1 MTSNVSSLVYFLR
14 KHVLA
19 VAFLSILLLLGSGSF
34 YQLTSELFY
43 CGITEARPEIIYWT
57 IAVVC
62 QSVLFMIAP
71 LFPWAKKSYSLSQIA
86 ALPFLAAVLVQ
97 LADVYP
103 RPFLLVLVMLGGYGY
118 LSYLTPRLF
127 GNNALVGHQPS
138 AFGLVVEGT
147 LFTLTTLLIHS
158 ALAFFVLHTPGIVL
172 TNHWFWGIF
181 IGSAGLAYFLVRNGC
196 GPISAKFSA
205 VPPVFLLVMILL
217 RYKLPAM
224 AYDDLLYKATG
235 PIMIADWRTALTGI
249 LDHNLLATNFLE
261 IVNSQLRIL
270 DPAYSPAMTG
280 ALAFMALWILAPA
293 VIAAALSRNAT
304 GQSSIVA
311 HAGILLLVSLTEPL
325 NAAGTAYQEP
335 TLILLIAASVLAGPL
350 GWFMMA
356 SAAAVKIT
364 ALFFVPFLL
373 FWRAITVDRAA
384 ITVGR
389 GAISKVSGKFRW
401 FRRRIN
407 ILHLFAAAVAP
418 RQTSSNATPTAVV
431 LLSILLACL
440 VLGEQFHRNYTFAG
454 RLLAPSEILASITDP
469 NGEILKRVKVG
480 SENDAASRDSILS
493 RLGRTA
499 VHMATFDKWIKVG
512 EWGFYVFPSSRLPLV
527 AVLLCMVVLLLRG
540 MRTDKELTILG
551 LAYVL
556 SFVATLVFL
565 EQGRY
570 MAAASAS
577 AIFFVVAVL
586 GRLCALTK
594 ENEASFILTCL
605 GLGVAY
611 FAVGDQ
617 MVGSYNNLGWDCHR
631 PLLAATARPGYEK
644 LSDDV
649 DKTLA
654 KVVRLY
660 RDENRDEVSI
670 IPSIL
675 CEPKV
680 ERRPYFGAN
689 YVYYPYSTN
698 LTRRF
703 LDVDTKRAEVL
714 PNALLA
720 LCYENEQFMTGV
732 LPPSIR
738 DQFTHFAKVGKVNI
752 LVSERLLS
760 GESVRSLTGK
770 GFTSLQW
777 AKPQIP
783 DIKVLKWGP
792 QSTLAG
798 MPFNV
803 QPSGHSAIWI
813 ASTGA
818 FHPETIE
825 GWFGNKKVTGFWLAP
840 GHGGGGGMA
849 VSKEQLAVP
858 GKYPVYLKHTPT
870 NTRIDLGTFEVLPN
884 PTAIP
889 NIRIV
894 NWGPRETLAGMPFN
908 VQPSGHSAIWIAST
922 GVFHPETI
930 EGWFGNKKG
939 TGLWLA
945 PGHGGG
951 GGMAVSKEQLAVPGK
966 YPVYLKHIP
975 TNTRFDLGTFEV
987 LPSPPDRK
995 SLK

>member
-1 MTSNVSSLVYFLR
+1 MMTSNVASLVYFLR

-34 YQLTSELFY
+34 YQLTSRLFY

-71 LFPWAKKSYSLSQIA
+71 LFAWAKKFYSLSQIA

-127 GNNALVGHQPS
+127 GNNVLVGHQPS
-138 AFGLVVEGT
+138 AFGLMVEGM

-181 IGSAGLAYFLVRNGC
+181 ICSAGLAYFLVRNGC

-217 RYKLPAM
+217 RYKLPDLS
-224 AYDDLLYKATG
+224 YDSLLYKATV
-235 PIMIADWRTALTGI
+235 PIMTADWRTALTGI
-249 LDHNLLATNFLE
+249 FDHSMLGTNFLE
-261 IVNSQLRIL
+261 IVNSQIRIL
-270 DPAYSPAMTG
+270 DPTYSPAMTG
-280 ALAFMALWILAPA
+280 AFVFMALWILAPA
-293 VIAAALSRNAT
+293 AITTALSRNAT

-311 HAGILLLVSLTEPL
+311 HAGVLLLVSLTEPL
-325 NAAGTAYQEP
+325 TAAGTANHEP
-335 TLILLIAASVLAGPL
+335 ILSLLIAASVLAGPL

-364 ALFFVPFLL
+364 ALFFIPFLL

-389 GAISKVSGKFRW
+389 AAISKVSGTFRW
-401 FRRRIN
+401 FRRGIN
-407 ILHLFAAAVAP
+407 ILRLFAAAVAP
-418 RQTSSNATPTAVV
+418 KQTSNSATPTAVM

-440 VLGEQFHRNYTFAG
+440 VLGEQFYRNYVFTG
-454 RLLAPSEILASITDP
+454 RLLAPSELLVSITDP
-469 NGEILKRVKVG
+469 NGEILKRIEG
-480 SENDAASRDSILS
+480 SPVNDVAFQGGFLS
-493 RLGRTA
+493 YLGRTA
-499 VHMATFDKWIKVG
+499 IHMATFDKWIKLG

-527 AVLLCMVVLLLRG
+527 AVLLCIVVLLFRG

-556 SFVATLVFL
+556 SFVTSLVFVA
-565 EQGRY
+565 QGRY

-577 AIFFVVAVL
+577 AIFVVVAVL
-586 GRLCALTK
+586 GRLYALAK
-594 ENEASFILTCL
+594 ENGASFILTCL

-617 MVGSYNNLGWDCHR
+617 MVGSYINAGWDCHR

-675 CEPKV
+675 CERKV
-680 ERRPYFGAN
+680 ERRPYFGAH
-689 YVYYPYSTN
+689 YVYYPMSTI
-698 LTRRF
+698 LTTRY
-703 LDVDTKRAEVL
+703 LDVDTKRAEAL
-714 PNALLA
+714 PYALLA

-818 FHPETIE
+818 FHPESIE
-825 GWFGNKKVTGFWLAP
+825 GWFGNRKVTGLSIVP
-840 GHGGGGGMA
+840 GHGEGGM
-849 VSKEQLAVP
+849 
-858 GKYPVYLKHTPT
+858 T
-870 NTRIDLGTFEVLPN
+870 LG
-884 PTAIP
+884 
-889 NIRIV
+889 
-894 NWGPRETLAGMPFN
+894 
-908 VQPSGHSAIWIAST
+908 
-922 GVFHPETI
+922 
-930 EGWFGNKKG
+930 
-939 TGLWLA
+939 
-945 PGHGGG
+945 
-951 GGMAVSKEQLAVPGK
+951 KEQLAVPGK

-987 LPSPPDRK
+987 LPTPTDRK